1 MLLNKTFLEN
11 YRPKTSVRIN
21 DSEGQRLFE
30 SVEQNEDYDVFIS
43 YSSKDLAYA
52 KKFAELLKD
61 NGFGVYIDNNDSLL
75 DKNNVTEETAKRL
88 ERVLR
93 CSASLIYLFTDNSA
107 ESFWCP
113 WEIGYMTGSGEGK
126 CLIAPVFDDEK
137 AKTMMTHREYLK
149 IYPKVVMGMDN
160 KKMVVAVRERDN
172 NVVRLSDYIYNIDFK

>member
-30 SVEQNEDYDVFIS
+30 SVERNEDYDVFIS

-52 KKFAELLKD
+52 KKFAELLID

-88 ERVLR
+88 EQVLR
-93 CSASLIYLFTDNSA
+93 CSASLIYLKLLGA
-107 ESFWCP
+107 RK
-113 WEIGYMTGSGEGK
+113 G
-126 CLIAPVFDDEK
+126 
-137 AKTMMTHREYLK
+137 
-149 IYPKVVMGMDN
+149 
-160 KKMVVAVRERDN
+160 
-172 NVVRLSDYIYNIDFK
+172 